1 MIDPGRLRTLS
12 QLERLYVDEGGTPL
26 FNEATVR
33 GWIGDNLRDFEKVCV
48 VRVGGRTMVD
58 LDAFVL
64 WLEGQRGAPS
74 LRQRKTRRPK
84 VIAPVRALRPW
95 SEIEAEANRA
105 SRG

>member
-12 QLERLYVDEGGTPL
+12 QLERLYVDEQGKPL
-26 FNEATVR
+26 YNEATVR
-33 GWIGDNLRDFEKVCV
+33 GWISDDLRDFEKVCV

-74 LRQRKTRRPK
+74 LRQRRTRRAK
-84 VIAPVRALRPW
+84 VISPVRVLQPW
-95 SEIEAEANRA
+95 NEMLAEVDRA